1 MTKKQIISQLAEQ
14 RAVEDICQNVAHVR
28 SMSADVQDLAQLVY
42 VVLLEYPEEK
52 VRAMW
57 QAGSLRFF
65 VSRIVMNQY
74 RCPRSTFRK
83 IVSEFG
89 PRREE
94 INPETFTAVS
104 VIMEPQGR
112 HMGHVEALAI

>member
-1 MTKKQIISQLAEQ
+1 MTKKQIISQLAKQ
-14 RAVEDICQNVAHVR
+14 RTVEDICQNVAHVR

-52 VRAMW
+52 VKAMW

-74 RCPRSTFRK
+74 RCPRSAFRK

-89 PRREE
+89 HRSEE
-94 INPETFTAVS
+94 INPETFAAVS
-104 VIMEPQGR
+104 VIMEPTGHR
-112 HMGHVEALAI
+112 IGHVETRAL